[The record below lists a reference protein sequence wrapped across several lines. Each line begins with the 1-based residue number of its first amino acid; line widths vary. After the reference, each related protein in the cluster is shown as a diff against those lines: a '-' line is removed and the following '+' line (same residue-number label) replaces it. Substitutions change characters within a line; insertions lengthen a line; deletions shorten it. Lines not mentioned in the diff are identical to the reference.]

1 MAKQTPDYDSP
12 WKEIIEVFFPEFIT
26 FYFPHAAEEIDWNR
40 GYTFLDNELRQ
51 IAHDATL
58 GRRYVDKLVR
68 LWQVSGDEEWVLIH
82 VEVQTGQE
90 QEFAERMYIYNNR
103 IYDKYRK
110 RVVSFAILA
119 DDSVSWRP
127 DHFVYQLWGC
137 EVSLR
142 YPTVKLI
149 DWRDRLGELLQT
161 DNIFAG
167 VTLAHIRMLETR
179 QDIPERLRWKVILS
193 QGLYELGY
201 GQQQIQHLFRF
212 IDWLMFL
219 PTKINQQYYKAMTT
233 YEETGRRPFVSIF
246 EEMGMKKGMKAG
258 HAKGLEE
265 GLQQSIREVIQTMF
279 GQLSN
284 ESDAQI
290 DEIHPIENLRTLFR
304 SILKAESI
312 EQVEESIRVM
322 RENV

>member
-1 MAKQTPDYDSP
+1 
-12 WKEIIEVFFPEFIT
+12 
-26 FYFPHAAEEIDWNR
+26 
-40 GYTFLDNELRQ
+40 
-51 IAHDATL
+51 
-58 GRRYVDKLVR
+58 
-68 LWQVSGDEEWVLIH
+68 
-82 VEVQTGQE
+82 
-90 QEFAERMYIYNNR
+90 
-103 IYDKYRK
+103 
-110 RVVSFAILA
+110 
-119 DDSVSWRP
+119 
-127 DHFVYQLWGC
+127 
-137 EVSLR
+137 
-142 YPTVKLI
+142 
-149 DWRDRLGELLQT
+149 
-161 DNIFAG
+161 
-167 VTLAHIRMLETR
+167 MLETR

>member
-149 DWRDRLGELLQT
+149 DWR
-161 DNIFAG
+161 
-167 VTLAHIRMLETR
+167 
-179 QDIPERLRWKVILS
+179 
-193 QGLYELGY
+193 
-201 GQQQIQHLFRF
+201 
-212 IDWLMFL
+212 
-219 PTKINQQYYKAMTT
+219 
-233 YEETGRRPFVSIF
+233 
-246 EEMGMKKGMKAG
+246 
-258 HAKGLEE
+258 
-265 GLQQSIREVIQTMF
+265 
-279 GQLSN
+279 
-284 ESDAQI
+284 
-290 DEIHPIENLRTLFR
+290 
-304 SILKAESI
+304 
-312 EQVEESIRVM
+312 
-322 RENV
+322 